1 VLGCE
6 IAPNGDRDGI
16 PNVLLECMAMGV
28 PVVAT
33 HVSAIPELV
42 EDGKTGLLVPPG
54 RPEKMA
60 RAMDRLLTDHDL
72 RIGITAAA
80 RKRVI
85 ERFNNRVL
93 IEELAD
99 CFRSVGL

>member
-1 VLGCE
+1 
-6 IAPNGDRDGI
+6 
-16 PNVLLECMAMGV
+16 LLECMAMGV

-54 RPEKMA
+54 QPEKMA
-60 RAMDRLLTDHDL
+60 RAMNRLLTDHDL
-72 RIGITAAA
+72 RNQIIPAA

-85 ERFNNRVL
+85 EQFNNRVL
-93 IEELAD
+93 IEDLAGR
-99 CFRSVGL
+99 FRAVVL